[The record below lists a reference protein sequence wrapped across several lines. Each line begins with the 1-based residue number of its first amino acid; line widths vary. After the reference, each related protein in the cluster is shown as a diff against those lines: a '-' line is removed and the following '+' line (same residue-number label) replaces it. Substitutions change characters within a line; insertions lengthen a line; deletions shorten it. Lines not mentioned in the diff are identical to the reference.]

1 MAPLVALGPTPKLVG
16 SVLVVANGER
26 IMAVTSADVLRPFQ
40 GQPLAIATK
49 LDASAHVQVATW
61 GMGRYSGVALVELS
75 SAVAPGHDVVPLDLG
90 HVCASVDT
98 RGSPAAIV
106 VVEAAGIGYTRR
118 MIAVHVDPDDGA
130 GMLDQKLHLA
140 SPLDPADGERTV
152 EGAPIFAWFPPDS
165 VLGRPSEVL
174 AVGIAYPY
182 RVRTSAPRGVPVL
195 AELVGLEDLGRA
207 LIALA
212 EPEQEPDR
220 PELAQVAGEIA
231 DKSQAAD
238 PLRGLD
244 E

>member
-1 MAPLVALGPTPKLVG
+1 VAPLVALGATPKLVG
-16 SVLVVANGER
+16 TVLVVANGAR

-75 SAVAPGHDVVPLDLG
+75 TEVAAGHDVVPLDLG

-98 RGSPAAIV
+98 RGAPAAIV
-106 VVEAAGIGYTRR
+106 VVEAAGTGYARR
-118 MIAVHVDPDDGA
+118 MIAVHVDADDGA
-130 GMLDQKLHLA
+130 GMLDQKVHLA
-140 SPLDPADGERTV
+140 SPVAAADAELAV
-152 EGAPIFAWFPPDS
+152 EGAPVFAWFPPDS
-165 VLGRPSEVL
+165 VLGRKSEVL

-195 AELVGLEDLGRA
+195 AEVIGLDDLGRA

-212 EPEQEPDR
+212 EPEEEPER
-220 PELAQVAGEIA
+220 PELAQVAGEIVEE
-231 DKSQAAD
+231 S
-238 PLRGLD
+238 
-244 E
+244 